1 MKRAKFLWTDGV
13 AVCANCLHGLA
24 SAPNIHLF
32 QDSMDVIPHSELRE
46 IQAGSDFLICE
57 TLGDE
62 NHQLL
67 LTYSEIGS
75 WGGSLDWRL
84 FDNVSNKVE

>member
-84 FDNVSNKVE
+84 FDNVSNKAE